1 MFIST
6 FDFLSFSLFTRGPAG
21 RKAWPIPGKKKLP
34 NPHER
39 QKPFR
44 FKLYPDDDRLEEKQ
58 KFPTSPTRFQSCLEC
73 SLRWLAQM
81 AHFSSSPSL
90 RAKLS
95 NSVPR
100 VTHMSSPLTA
110 PFPFPDSSLPHRPM
124 TDKGKAPISLQIFT
138 AFCWKIANVWRQRQ

>member
-1 MFIST
+1 MVVDVH
-6 FDFLSFSLFTRGPAG
+6 FDFRFSLFLSLYPRAG
-21 RKAWPIPGKKKLP
+21 RPQSMAYSRQKKLP
-34 NPHER
+34 NPHERQKER

-110 PFPFPDSSLPHRPM
+110 PFAFPDSSLPHRPM
-124 TDKGKAPISLQIFT
+124 TDRGKG
-138 AFCWKIANVWRQRQ
+138 